1 MNKKDGKY
9 IPDDIKGLIDDIQR
23 IKEDVYSRKISH
35 SYDFEKRTDTES
47 LRSRADGDIER
58 STKWL
63 RKYLTSEETLAPLE
77 RTGQHKKKRMDS
89 VIKYAPIAN
98 GMLAER
104 YPLLCIPDELSKL
117 NAIPVGIDFATC
129 ESKHHIQL
137 AAALWILDE
146 LKSSGKLEEAYQF
159 FSQERMSAK
168 DVGIPDVYDPCYSEN
183 IVCNMFSIVKD
194 RDKLKAN
201 DGLSGRE
208 KFKGIV
214 ELINHERIT
223 YVRNKF
229 EQCQWEYFQLVLETI
244 VYFKEQE
251 NELVEE
257 LSDRIEEIEK
267 CCEEILSL
275 YDEMSVQLDRLQD
288 CIISERE
295 YGSSNY
301 NFEMVQSLSIN
312 KKIGQAT
319 DAAMYMLGE
328 LSDRYNRLLVLDNR
342 CDCTRALGTSLS
354 PLFETIPMNKCLKD
368 TEKKIREMTVEDPFE
383 ICFIYLYMKF
393 TGDDAVWLYNQ
404 AIAVL
409 YSAVPLLPWY
419 EARNSRRDWITV
431 NVDATEMICGE
442 DDFELIDDGDDSPVI
457 YAPDPALL
465 YRKDY
470 TDACLWADPE
480 IVPKNELS
488 KRNLSQLIY
497 EMTGVLLPRKGS
509 LWTDYSK
516 LLHLSRIKKQQC
528 IPYEMLIRY
537 LKSQRE
543 RSLMPTEEKSTA
555 ATKASDAEQI
565 RKFKEDIK
573 RLNTQLRETH
583 DKKNA
588 ERKRANQAESQ
599 NERYKVEIAELRSM
613 LFDRTAFAREEKKT
627 RLDFPYTAKHKIT
640 IFGGHEVWLYSI
652 KPLLSGVRFVGPDE
666 RPNVSMIINSE
677 VIWLQTNVMAH
688 SYYNKIVDTARM
700 HNIPVKYF
708 SFSGAEKCAEQ
719 LALDD
724 MEVSK

>member
-1 MNKKDGKY
+1 MNKKDKRY

-23 IKEDVYSRKISH
+23 IKDDVYGRKTSH
-35 SYDFEKRTDTES
+35 SYDFEKRADNEL
-47 LRSRADGDIER
+47 LRNRADGDIER
-58 STKWL
+58 STKWV
-63 RKYLTSEETLAPLE
+63 RRYLTSEEALAPLE
-77 RTGQHKKKRMDS
+77 RTGQHKKKRIDS

-98 GMLAER
+98 GMFAER

-117 NAIPVGIDFATC
+117 NAIPVGIDIATC
-129 ESKHHIQL
+129 ESEHHIQL

-146 LKSSGKLEEAYQF
+146 LKSSGKIEEAYQF
-159 FSQERMSAK
+159 FSQERMTAK
-168 DVGIPDVYDPCYSEN
+168 DLGIPDVYDPCYSEN
-183 IVCNMFSIVKD
+183 IVCNMFLIVKD
-194 RDKLKAN
+194 RDKLKVN

-208 KFKGIV
+208 KFKGII
-214 ELINHERIT
+214 ELMNHERVT

-229 EQCQWEYFQLVLETI
+229 EQCQWEYFHLILETI

-251 NELVEE
+251 KELVEE
-257 LSDRIEEIEK
+257 LSVRIEEIEK
-267 CCEEILSL
+267 CCEDILSL
-275 YDEMSVQLDRLQD
+275 YEKMSVQFDRLQD
-288 CIISERE
+288 CIVSERE
-295 YGSSNY
+295 NGSSNY

-312 KKIGQAT
+312 NKIGQAT
-319 DAAMYMLGE
+319 DAAMYMFGE

-342 CDCTRALGTSLS
+342 CDCTRGFGTSLL
-354 PLFETIPMNKCLKD
+354 PLFETVPMNKCLTV

-393 TGDDAVWLYNQ
+393 TGDDAAWLYNQ

-419 EARNSRRDWITV
+419 EVRNPRRDWITV
-431 NVDATEMICGE
+431 SVDTTEMTCGE
-442 DDFELIDDGDDSPVI
+442 VDSELIDAGDDSPVM
-457 YAPDPALL
+457 YAPNPALL

-497 EMTGVLLPRKGS
+497 EMTGVLLPRKGG
-509 LWTDYSK
+509 LWEDYSK
-516 LLHLSRIKKQQC
+516 FLHLSRIKKQQC
-528 IPYEMLIRY
+528 IPYEMLILY

-543 RSLMPTEEKSTA
+543 RSLMPTEEKTA
-555 ATKASDAEQI
+555 VATKVSDAEQT
-565 RKFKEDIK
+565 RKFKEEIK

-599 NERYKVEIAELRSM
+599 NERYKAEIAELRSM
-613 LFDRTAFAREEKKT
+613 LFDRTAFAREEKKA

-640 IFGGHEVWLYSI
+640 IFGGHEVWLNMI
-652 KPLLSGVRFVGPDE
+652 KPLLIGVRFVGPDE
-666 RPNVSMIINSE
+666 RPNMSVLMNTD

-688 SYYNKIVDTARM
+688 SFYNKVVEIART
-700 HNIPVKYF
+700 HNIPVRYF
-708 SFSGAEKCAEQ
+708 SYSGAEKCAEQ

-724 MEVSK
+724 MKSQ